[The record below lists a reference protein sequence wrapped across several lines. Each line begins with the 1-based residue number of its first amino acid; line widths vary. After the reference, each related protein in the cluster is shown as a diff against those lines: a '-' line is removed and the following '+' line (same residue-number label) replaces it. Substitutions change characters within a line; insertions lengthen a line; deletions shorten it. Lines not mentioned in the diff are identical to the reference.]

1 MDAMGN
7 NKTLDFEP
15 NAPSD
20 LLSVSLWQGSTYYY
34 AELVYLGAGL
44 FQATYLPM
52 KSGQYTLSV
61 KMGGFDI
68 RCLAKVNNTPPTD
81 SLAHTRRLTSPY
93 VLNVCRVRRPRSARR
108 STPWWHRAPRCRR

>member
-68 RCLAKVNNTPPTD
+68 RCLTKVHKH
-81 SLAHTRRLTSPY
+81 SS
-93 VLNVCRVRRPRSARR
+93 
-108 STPWWHRAPRCRR
+108 HR